1 MQSPKKYT
9 NHLINETSPYLLQH
23 AHNPVDWYPWSEE
36 AFAKARAEDKP
47 VLVSIG
53 YSACHWCHV
62 MEHESFENDAAAKLM
77 NDNFVS
83 IKVDMEERPDV
94 DQIYMT
100 FVQLTTGR
108 GGWPMNVFLTPDKLP
123 FFGGTYFPPVSRY
136 NMPSWSQILTSIA
149 EAWREKRSE
158 LLDSANDITGEI
170 RRVGKA
176 EFAPAA
182 VSEDI
187 LETAFASF
195 VRSFDAKNGGFG
207 GAPKFPPSMS
217 LDFLLRYWK
226 RTGNEN
232 ALEIVKHTAA
242 KMANGGIYDQLGG
255 GFHRYAVDAIWL
267 VPHFEKMLYDNA
279 QLIRVYLH
287 LYQIMKKSEVL
298 SLESGV
304 EVPAQDSRL
313 TTQDSEFFKRVAVET
328 LEYVKRE
335 MLDSSGGFY
344 SSQDAD
350 SEGVEGKFFVW
361 TVEEITAVLG
371 EEDAKEFCA
380 FYDVTAEGNFEETN
394 ILNVKNPLGSDSG
407 QLIVDSGKLVG
418 LRKRLF
424 DEREKRIKP
433 FRDEKVLTAWN
444 GLMLATFAEAAAVLG
459 NEDYLQIAK
468 RNADFLLENLQKPD
482 REEGRNDKVESY
494 ALANAQASASDTSG
508 RPQLLRTWKDG
519 RAKLNGY
526 IEDYANLADGLIE
539 LYQVSGETKYL
550 LEAKQL
556 ADTMITEFW
565 DEENGGFFFTSND
578 HEELIVRN
586 KDFYDNATPAG
597 NSVAADVLL
606 KLAKLFGEEKY
617 ERFAAMVLRLVAPQ
631 ISRHPQGFGRALSAI
646 EFYLAPVKEVVILGE
661 KGNELEREVF
671 SEYLP
676 NTVVV
681 LSVESGKERR
691 PVATAP
697 GSDKVPEKGDELL
710 PLLLDRKMVDGKATA
725 YVCEN
730 FVCQRPVTSVE
741 ELREQL

>member
-36 AFAKARAEDKP
+36 AFAKAKAEDKP

-62 MEHESFENDAAAKLM
+62 MEHESFEDEAAAALM
-77 NDNFVS
+77 NENFVS

-123 FFGGTYFPPVSRY
+123 FFGGTYFPPASRY

-176 EFAPAA
+176 EFAPAV

-226 RTGNEN
+226 RTRNEN
-232 ALEIVKHTAA
+232 ALEIVKRTAA

-287 LYQIMKKSEVL
+287 LYQIMQKSEVL

-313 TTQDSEFFKRVAVET
+313 TTQDSEFFKRVAIET

-361 TVEEITAVLG
+361 TVEEITAVLV

-380 FYDVTAEGNFEETN
+380 FYDVTTEGNFEETN
-394 ILNVKNPLGSDSG
+394 ILNVKNPLGDSG
-407 QLIVDSGKLVG
+407 QLIVDCGKLVG

-424 DEREKRIKP
+424 DEREKRVKP

-444 GLMLATFAEAAAVLG
+444 GLMLAAFAEAAAVLG
-459 NEDYLQIAK
+459 SEDYLQIAK

-631 ISRHPQGFGRALSAI
+631 VSRHPQGFGRALSAI
-646 EFYLAPVKEVVILGE
+646 EFYLSPVKEVVIIGE
-661 KGNELEREVF
+661 KGNELEREIF
-671 SEYLP
+671 EEFLP
-676 NTVVV
+676 NKVVV
-681 LSVESGKERR
+681 IS
-691 PVATAP
+691 
-697 GSDKVPEKGDELL
+697 SDEENDLRTL
-710 PLLLDRKMVDGKATA
+710 PLLVDRKIIDGKATA

-730 FVCQRPVTSVE
+730 FVCQRPVTSVK